1 MKLTVKVLLLEEE
14 SLKLWNQVIEKL
26 KMICKMQ
33 NVSNTGQDSQTNP
46 REINVTKSFDNGKVL
61 TLDHRSMS
69 DEPLPRNQF
78 GQDQSK
84 NR

>member
-1 MKLTVKVLLLEEE
+1 MK
-14 SLKLWNQVIEKL
+14 
-26 KMICKMQ
+26 

>member
-1 MKLTVKVLLLEEE
+1 MFQIQGRLYLVVG
-14 SLKLWNQVIEKL
+14 S
-26 KMICKMQ
+26 
-33 NVSNTGQDSQTNP
+33 SQTNP

-78 GQDQSK
+78 GQD
-84 NR
+84 

>member
-1 MKLTVKVLLLEEE
+1 
-14 SLKLWNQVIEKL
+14 
-26 KMICKMQ
+26 MQ
-33 NVSNTGQDSQTNP
+33 NVSNTGQVSQTNP